1 MLLEE
6 QVQVLEVTEVSR
18 EVIHL
23 KTSGGAGRAILY
35 RRLCRDASV
44 GDWVI
49 VNTTAVYLHLGTGGW
64 DIVRTVLP
72 ENEVNETSLKEKPDG
87 HIMKL
92 RYLGDQHSVL
102 ALEAPE
108 SDEHGLFKNRLSLKN
123 KHVLIGELH
132 SMLIIV
138 WFLLSSKKPLVA
150 VISDEA
156 SLPLP
161 VSRNLEYLHHQPG
174 FYSLTSGQAFGGK
187 GEVINVATGLQYAAE
202 KFPDAAVMV
211 TLGPGAAGTGTT
223 YGYSGLAQ
231 AEWAN
236 LTGSFGGT
244 PVWIPRLSD
253 ADKRKR
259 HQGISHHTVTP
270 LTELTYAKSVLP
282 LPSGTYS
289 DPLLKVGEGKLS
301 NYPHIRMEKI
311 AEEKLWPK
319 LDAVQKMSPFPLTS
333 MGRTMD
339 KDPLFFLGVAA
350 AVHWYLEAEL
360 LHHSANV

>member
-1 MLLEE
+1 
-6 QVQVLEVTEVSR
+6 
-18 EVIHL
+18 
-23 KTSGGAGRAILY
+23 
-35 RRLCRDASV
+35 
-44 GDWVI
+44 
-49 VNTTAVYLHLGTGGW
+49 
-64 DIVRTVLP
+64 
-72 ENEVNETSLKEKPDG
+72 
-87 HIMKL
+87 MKL
-92 RYLGDQHSVL
+92 RYLADQHSVL
-102 ALEAPE
+102 SLESPE
-108 SDEHGLFKNRLSLKN
+108 SEEHCLFKKRLSLKN

-132 SMLIIV
+132 SMLIIA
-138 WFLLSSKKPLVA
+138 WFLLSSKKSLVA

-161 VSRNLEYLHHQPG
+161 VSRNLEYLHNQPG

-202 KFPDAAVMV
+202 KFPDSAVIV
-211 TLGPGAAGTGTT
+211 TLGPGSAGTGTT

-231 AEWAN
+231 AGWAN

-244 PVWIPRLSD
+244 PVWIPRLSE

-259 HQGISHHTVTP
+259 HKGISHHTVTP
-270 LTELTYAKSVLP
+270 LTELTYAKSILP

-289 DPLLKVGEGKLS
+289 DPLLQDSEEKIS
-301 NYPHIRMEKI
+301 IYPHIEMKKI
-311 AEEKLWPK
+311 AEEKLWPG
-319 LDAVQKMSPFPLTS
+319 LEEVQKMSPFPLTS